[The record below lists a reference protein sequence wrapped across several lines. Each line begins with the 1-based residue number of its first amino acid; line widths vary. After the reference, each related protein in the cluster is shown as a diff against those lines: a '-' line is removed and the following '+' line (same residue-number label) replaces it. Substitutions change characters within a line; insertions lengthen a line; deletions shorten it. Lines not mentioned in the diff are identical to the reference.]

1 MIEYISRQKH
11 DHLFKGSAM
20 NRSICVITGSRAEYG
35 LLYWLMKEIQQDPD
49 LTLQIIA
56 TGMHLSPEFG
66 LTYRVIEE
74 DGFTIDEK
82 VEVLLSSDTPV
93 AIAKSMGLG
102 IIGFADTFKRL
113 SPDMIV
119 VLGDRYE
126 IFAACAA
133 ALTAR
138 LPIVHIHGGEATIG
152 LIDDAL
158 RHAITKMA
166 SIHFTSTERS
176 MKRVIQM
183 GEQPESV
190 FCYGAPGLDNIERLE
205 LLDREAF
212 EQALAFKLSE
222 TNLLVTYHP
231 VTLDKDS
238 AGTQFRELLHALD
251 HFSETKVIFTKSN
264 ADTEGRII
272 NRMIDDYVMNNS
284 GRAIAFDSLGQRN
297 YLSALKHVQMVV
309 GNSSSGL
316 IEVPSFKIPTVNI
329 GDRQGGREQAQ
340 TVIQC
345 DPQEESILQA
355 LQKGF
360 SQKFRDSM
368 KYAVNPYG
376 DGQTSPR
383 IKNRLKEILLRDYGP
398 CNFIKKDFYDIGM
411 AQ

>member
-1 MIEYISRQKH
+1 
-11 DHLFKGSAM
+11 M
-20 NRSICVITGSRAEYG
+20 NRTICIITGSRAEYG
-35 LLYWLMKEIQQDPD
+35 LLYWLMKEIEEDSD

-82 VEVLLSSDTPV
+82 VEVLLSGDTSV
-93 AIAKSMGLG
+93 SIAKSMGLG
-102 IIGFADTFKRL
+102 IIGFADSFKRL
-113 SPDMIV
+113 SPDIVV

-133 ALTAR
+133 ALVAR
-138 LPIVHIHGGEATIG
+138 PLIAHIHGGEATKG

-158 RHAITKMA
+158 RHSITKMA
-166 SIHFTSTERS
+166 HIHFTSTEQSRG
-176 MKRVIQM
+176 RVIQM
-183 GEQPESV
+183 GEQPERV
-190 FCYGAPGLDNIERLE
+190 FCYGAPGLDNIERLD
-205 LLDREAF
+205 LLDRQTL
-212 EQALAFKLSE
+212 EQELNFKLDD

-231 VTLDKDS
+231 VTLDNNS
-238 AGTQFRELLHALD
+238 AEMHFQELLAALN
-251 HFSETKVIFTKSN
+251 HFSNTKLLFTKSN

-272 NRMIDDYVMNNS
+272 NRMIDDYVSRNK
-284 GRAIAFDSLGQRN
+284 GRAIAFDSMGQRN

-316 IEVPSFKIPTVNI
+316 IEAPSFKIPTVNI
-329 GDRQGGREQAQ
+329 GDRQGGRVQGQ

-345 DPQEESILQA
+345 DPKKESILQA

-360 SQKFRDSM
+360 SKEFRTSV
-368 KYAVNPYG
+368 KLAVNPYG

-383 IKNRLKEILLRDYGP
+383 IKNKLKEFLSGDEELSSL
-398 CNFIKKDFYDIGM
+398 IKKDFYEIG
-411 AQ
+411 AVI